1 MKNLIEFTCPKCEKL
16 IAWANESA
24 SVYCK
29 ECDEWIQ
36 AKDLENMNPAKIDPT
51 TDQLLL
57 F

>member
-1 MKNLIEFTCPKCEKL
+1 MKNLIEFTCPKCKKL

-29 ECDEWIQ
+29 DCDEWIQ
-36 AKDLENMNPAKIDPT
+36 AKDLKNMNPAKIDPN